1 MVKWSLQ
8 EANLSPFNSLETLE
22 LVLSCMLVVH
32 NETNN
37 FWVFFKF
44 CQLKCFMCFKLL
56 WICFTKAKKG
66 KILWSFFHPGVFLS
80 HVLCPFSIMFWCP
93 HISSCEIYL
102 LYPVK
107 PVVPGVGRLHSI
119 ASLTSVLSLLC
130 RCKLPAS
137 KSEHLLSCLHPTRC
151 WTCCLSPSYMHPFFS
166 VSTQVA
172 KPFPNPSKFCPLL
185 YIFPDPLLP
194 TPAQTSFCYFL
205 LLPYHIPSPLLFSLL
220 LLRSSLFTHGSQLLQ
235 PDTKLCKIY
244 A

>member
-1 MVKWSLQ
+1 M
-8 EANLSPFNSLETLE
+8 
-22 LVLSCMLVVH
+22 
-32 NETNN
+32 
-37 FWVFFKF
+37 VFFIMV
-44 CQLKCFMCFKLL
+44 CFYHMF
-56 WICFTKAKKG
+56 
-66 KILWSFFHPGVFLS
+66 
-80 HVLCPFSIMFWCP
+80 LCPFSIIFWCP
-93 HISSCEIYL
+93 HISSSEIYL

-119 ASLTSVLSLLC
+119 ASLISFLSLLC

-151 WTCCLSPSYMHPFFS
+151 WTSCLSPSYMYPFFS
-166 VSTQVA
+166 VSKQVA
-172 KPFPNPSKFCPLL
+172 KPFPNPSKYCPLL
-185 YIFPDPLLP
+185 CILPDPLLP

-205 LLPYHIPSPLLFSLL
+205 LLPYRIPSPLLFSLL